1 MDYHKS
7 VLLKKSV
14 DFLEVEEG
22 GEYVDVTFGGGGH
35 SKEILSRVNSC
46 SLFSFDQDEDALKNE
61 LKDDR
66 LILIHANFSDLKS
79 NLKLYQASQVDGL
92 LADLGVSS
100 HQFDDES
107 RGFSIRANERLDM
120 RMSKK
125 NKRDAQVILNTYAKE
140 DLLRVFKEH
149 SDLKSPGRVVGAILK
164 KVEEGK
170 METTE
175 DLIQS
180 VRFISERNKENKFL
194 AQVFQAVRMEVN
206 DELGALKSLL
216 IQSAEVL
223 KPGGKLVVI
232 AYHSIEDRLVK
243 NFMKTGTFDGNP
255 EKDVFGRFE
264 VPFKMTTK
272 KPIIPEELELS
283 ENNRSRSAK
292 LRVAVKL

>member
-7 VLLKKSV
+7 VLLQKSI
-14 DFLEVEEG
+14 DFLEVKED

-35 SKEILSRVNSC
+35 SKEILNRVKSC

-66 LILIHANFSDLKS
+66 LVLIHANFSELKKH
-79 NLKLYQASQVDGL
+79 LMLYQATAVDGL

-107 RGFSIRANERLDM
+107 RGFSIRSDERLDM

-125 NKRDAQVILNTYAKE
+125 NKKDAQLILNTYSKE
-140 DLLRVFKEH
+140 ELLRVFKEH

-175 DLIQS
+175 DLIQA
-180 VRFISERNKENKFL
+180 VRFISDRNKENKFL
-194 AQVFQAVRMEVN
+194 AQVFQAIRMEVN
-206 DELGALKSLL
+206 DELGALKELL
-216 IQSAEVL
+216 IQSSEVI
-223 KPGGKLVVI
+223 KKGGKLVVI

-243 NFMKTGTFDGNP
+243 NYMKTGSFDGNP
-255 EKDVFGRFE
+255 EKDMFGRSE
-264 VPFKMTTK
+264 TPFKMLTK
-272 KPIIPEELELS
+272 KPIVPDEEELLA
-283 ENNRSRSAK
+283 NNRSRSAK